1 MILRALKQ
9 PTVALG
15 NPWGGAASKSGY
27 LAGAIVAVKCM
38 AYSCGRAGAADP
50 GW

>member
-9 PTVALG
+9 PTVAPG
-15 NPWGGAASKSGY
+15 SPWGGVASKSEY
-27 LAGAIVAVKCM
+27 LAGAIVAVNRM
-38 AYSCGRAGAADP
+38 ACGRAGAADP